1 MQVISFNNQYAT
13 APRRLMAFVIDHL
26 VVSTVFCLLSWDFSW
41 SLLGLGFWKLVL
53 VFLYY
58 AQMESSRYQATI
70 GKIAMGIKVTDEH
83 GHRLDFSKALLRN
96 LSKILS
102 SAILGIGYIMIVF
115 DARNQGLHDKI
126 ADTLVVKQ

>member
-83 GHRLDFSKALLRN
+83 GQRLDFSKALLRN

-102 SAILGIGYIMIVF
+102 SAILGIGYIMILF
-115 DARNQGLHDKI
+115 DERNQGLHDKI